1 MNLKHNVPIY
11 GDITNRDK
19 KCPVESVEQI
29 TFFNKI
35 RREYP
40 DSWGKIAT
48 HIRNEGKKSVQQ
60 VRREKAEGMVKGASD
75 MIIGSFYCEL
85 KRKNHTL
92 CKVSDDQIT
101 YLTAINDLGYFGCI
115 ALGYEAAYE
124 AFQVYLNART

>member
-1 MNLKHNVPIY
+1 MNLDHNVPIY
-11 GDITNRDK
+11 GDTTNRDK
-19 KCPVESVEQI
+19 KCPKESAEQV

-60 VRREKAEGMVKGASD
+60 VRREKAEGMIKGASD
-75 MIIGSFYCEL
+75 IIIGGFYCEL
-85 KRKNHTL
+85 KRVNHML
-92 CKVSDDQIT
+92 CKVSDEQIE
-101 YLTAINDLGYFGCI
+101 YLDTINELGYFGCI

-124 AFQVYLNART
+124 AFQEYLNAST